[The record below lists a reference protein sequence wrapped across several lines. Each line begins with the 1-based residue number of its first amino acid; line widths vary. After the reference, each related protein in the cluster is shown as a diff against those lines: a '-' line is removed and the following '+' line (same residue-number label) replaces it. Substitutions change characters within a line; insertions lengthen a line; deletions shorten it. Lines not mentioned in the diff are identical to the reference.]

1 MDSGKTRL
9 NDVNTYTI
17 SISMFILFLIS
28 FVPHLGDERNLG
40 SLDRE
45 EALALLQADPAYVAM
60 YERFPEAV
68 ERFTHSE
75 RNNGEMEVGVRNPDT
90 ATSLVLRMYTYAVGI
105 SHITVTCEDGAGGHG
120 ESVDGLF
127 AAEFIKTTDCL
138 ERTN

>member
-1 MDSGKTRL
+1 MEIAKNIAYGTGI
-9 NDVNTYTI
+9 TI

-40 SLDRE
+40 SLDHE

-90 ATSLVLRMYTYAVGI
+90 AMSLVLRMYTYAAGI
-105 SHITVTCEDGAGGHG
+105 SHITVTCEDGAGGHE

-127 AAEFIKTTDCL
+127 AVEFIKITDCL

>member
-1 MDSGKTRL
+1 
-9 NDVNTYTI
+9 
-17 SISMFILFLIS
+17 MFILFLIS
-28 FVPHLGDERNLG
+28 FVPHLWDERNLG

-90 ATSLVLRMYTYAVGI
+90 AMSLVLRMYTYAVGI
-105 SHITVTCEDGAGGHG
+105 SHITVTCEYGAGGHE

-127 AAEFIKTTDCL
+127 AVEFIKTTDCL

>member
-1 MDSGKTRL
+1 MEIAKNIAYGTGI
-9 NDVNTYTI
+9 TI

-28 FVPHLGDERNLG
+28 FVPHLWDERNLG

-90 ATSLVLRMYTYAVGI
+90 AMSLVLRMYTYAVGI

-127 AAEFIKTTDCL
+127 AVEFIKTTDCL